1 MMIPASNNTRDPHLT
16 ANSTGQLPKNDRH
29 AQEMFEIL
37 SLTIALVRTAVIYS
51 VYHNIELFSNYYF
64 VLRNPAPL
72 PFLPGLLMNVRIHR
86 YLDTGGNH

>member
-16 ANSTGQLPKNDRH
+16 VASSTGQLPKNDRH

-51 VYHNIELFSNYYF
+51 
-64 VLRNPAPL
+64 L
-72 PFLPGLLMNVRIHR
+72 PQ
-86 YLDTGGNH
+86 Y